1 MRYIEGQFKR
11 QVNKTLYSPA
21 MSHDIIV
28 IKDFFQVI
36 ITVIMMSTSKTL
48 FVQVIFQFLFRTI

>member
-1 MRYIEGQFKR
+1 MQSQFKR
-11 QVNKTLYSPA
+11 QVNETLYSPA

-28 IKDFFQVI
+28 MKDFFQVI

-48 FVQVIFQFLFRTI
+48 FGQVIFQFLFRTI